1 MSFDGREFRNA
12 MGLFATGV
20 TVVTS
25 GKAPE
30 FHGMTANAFSSI
42 SLDPPLVLVCVDKGT
57 HMLEILQENGA
68 FSVNFL
74 TADQQ
79 DTSNYFANKERPH
92 GEKEF
97 ADIDY
102 TVGAT
107 GMPRIT
113 GAMCVIDCL
122 VHSVTDAGD
131 HDVYVGEVKAM
142 ETTPDADP
150 LLFFG
155 GAYRTL
161 APKS

>member
-1 MSFDGREFRNA
+1 MTIDGREFRNA

-25 GKAPE
+25 GKAPK

-42 SLDPPLVLVCVDKGT
+42 SLDPPLVLVCVDKHT
-57 HMLEILQENGA
+57 HMLEVLQETGA

-74 TADQQ
+74 AADQQ
-79 DTSNYFANKERPH
+79 GTSNYFANSDRPH
-92 GEKEF
+92 DETEF

-102 TVGAT
+102 TIGST
-107 GMPRIT
+107 GMPRIN
-113 GAMCVIDCL
+113 GAICVIDCL

-131 HDVYVGEVKAM
+131 HDVYIGEVKAM

-155 GAYRTL
+155 GGYRAL